1 MMRDPSSLVGLLLA
15 VLGLTLNCMG
25 QEKIEA
31 LDWRNWSR
39 GAQSFEASL
48 QGVEDGRL
56 ILKSRDGRVA
66 TIAAVEFSAGNIAY
80 VKDRLAQML
89 AASLEKGAPVSTRS
103 TGSGW
108 EAFIRLPE
116 HLGKVKPSPEDQIG
130 RFPRFVSAFQSQHF
144 AFWSEQTLPPAVM
157 ANVALRF
164 ELIRELIRLSP
175 WGGVLGDKD
184 IKPIL
189 VHLYSDTGTYEVDAG
204 TQSTSCHYDQEKGI
218 LRATLE
224 GCGLLKFGD
233 EWINQPWPHAG
244 QSLQHELSIALFSN
258 AIGLVPDWML
268 GALARRIQVV
278 PMVGDRAWP
287 LEGDWHSP
295 QMERAARCDLKVLAG
310 LLSPPPKP
318 ESEPPK
324 ITETLAPDGVTIHV
338 TVEKPTSSH
347 VMLDYKGME
356 MQQLAEAILGWHF
369 VEKHPQKVVSL
380 VAAALDARQ
389 KHDSYRAAVARY
401 KEEFAAF
408 VRQPG
413 VEHIGGREYRFPA
426 DLVPPKEPG
435 PPPFPNDIDD
445 LKFLHIDK
453 LLGGE
458 SAELVAKEALSQAEA
473 LISSRK

>member
-1 MMRDPSSLVGLLLA
+1 MMRDPSPLVGLLLV
-15 VLGLTLNCMG
+15 VLGLTLNGMA
-25 QEKIEA
+25 QEKGGSLE
-31 LDWRNWSR
+31 WRNWSR

-48 QGVEDGRL
+48 QGIEDGRL

-80 VKDRLAQML
+80 VKDRLVQML
-89 AASLEKGAPVSTRS
+89 AASLEKGAPVSTRP

-116 HLGKVKPSPEDQIG
+116 HLGKVKPSPGDQIW
-130 RFPRFVSAFQSQHF
+130 RFPRFDSAFQSQHF
-144 AFWSEQTLPPAVM
+144 AFWSEQTLPPAMM
-157 ANVALRF
+157 ATVAARL

-258 AIGLVPDWML
+258 AIGLVPDWIL

-278 PMVGDRAWP
+278 PMIGDRAWP

-295 QMERAARCDLKVLAG
+295 QMERAARCDLKVLTG
-310 LLSPPPKP
+310 LFSPPPKP

-324 ITETLAPDGVTIHV
+324 ITETPAPDGISTQVSIRYAPQV
-338 TVEKPTSSH
+338 LVLRDQREVE
-347 VMLDYKGME
+347 ME
-356 MQQLAEAILGWHF
+356 RLAESILGWYF

-389 KHDSYRAAVARY
+389 KHDSYRAAVMRY

-413 VEHIGGREYRFPA
+413 VEHIGGRQYRFPA

-435 PPPFPNDIDD
+435 PPPFPNEGDD

-458 SAELVAKEALSQAEA
+458 SAETVAKEALSQAEA
-473 LISSRK
+473 MISSRK